1 MPVAFFTLKHDL
13 LSEFAKIHGLFEL
26 PQGNS
31 AVQKIVSESKI
42 AVVRTITDQN
52 VRILIRNRELFQ
64 KISLRLSGQFGRD
77 LEFAVL
83 QKNSKPMQNTVSS
96 PAKPEHAETIRIQLI
111 AVQKTVSILIDAPF
125 PRCAG

>member
-1 MPVAFFTLKHDL
+1 MPVTFFALKYDL

-31 AVQKIVSESKI
+31 AVQKIVGESKI

-83 QKNSKPMQNTVSS
+83 QKNSKPIQNKNV
-96 PAKPEHAETIRIQLI
+96 
-111 AVQKTVSILIDAPF
+111 V
-125 PRCAG
+125 